1 MAYTRDGSESRIT
14 KRLESLIGVYDMKK
28 AIAILLV
35 LLVAGVAFGATPS
48 LDLTATV
55 NVKEGVLISLLD
67 IASVEDFN
75 TADDEVNDELD
86 LESFDA
92 EDGVTASSTFYLVL
106 KTNKKLGTTI
116 GLAGSALTTGVAA
129 DPKIGYTVATT
140 TDGTYTK
147 GTDLTV
153 TNTATIA
160 AKDSVAALGSFA
172 AGNGMRVESAA
183 ATITLTQTD
192 LDAAS
197 AGDYTATIVVNIA
210 TT

>member
-1 MAYTRDGSESRIT
+1 
-14 KRLESLIGVYDMKK
+14 MKK

>member
-1 MAYTRDGSESRIT
+1 MAYTRDGSETRIKKRRESR
-14 KRLESLIGVYDMKK
+14 IGVYDMKK

-48 LDLTATV
+48 LNLTATV
-55 NVKEGVLISLLD
+55 NVKEGVLISLSD
-67 IASVEDFN
+67 IGTVAAFN
-75 TADDEVNDELD
+75 TADNETTATLD
-86 LESFDA
+86 LEDFVA
-92 EDGVTASSTFYLVL
+92 EDDVTASVPFYLVL
-106 KTNKKLGTTI
+106 KTNTTLGTTI
-116 GLAGSALTTGVAA
+116 GLAGSALTTGVEA

-140 TDGTYTK
+140 TAGDYTK
-147 GTDLTV
+147 GTDLV
-153 TNTATIA
+153 VSNAATLA

-183 ATITLTQTD
+183 ATITLTQAD

>member
-1 MAYTRDGSESRIT
+1 
-14 KRLESLIGVYDMKK
+14 MKK

-55 NVKEGVLISLLD
+55 NVKEGVLISLSN
-67 IASVEDFN
+67 ITTVTAFN
-75 TADDEVNDELD
+75 TADDEETASLD
-86 LESFDA
+86 LEDFVA
-92 EDGVTASSTFYLVL
+92 EDDVSASVPFYLVL

-140 TDGTYTK
+140 TAGTYTK
-147 GTDLTV
+147 GTDLIV

-160 AKDSVAALGSFA
+160 AKDSVEALGSFD